1 MGADIAIDLG
11 TSRTRIYVDKHG
23 LVVDEPTVVAVN
35 SDTGEI
41 IAVGEKAYQMVGRVS
56 KKVAVVCPLEG
67 GAISDF
73 YLVEGLISKLFK
85 RVSSSRIVM
94 PRVVTC
100 VPGEITEVEKRAL
113 VNVISSIGVRKVCL
127 IDEPIAAAKG
137 AGLDINSPHGRI
149 IVDIGGGTT
158 NIAIISLGGIASS
171 KSIKI
176 AGNTMDDE
184 IIKYVRRNHSM
195 FIGKRMAEDAKK
207 AIGRVFPGRTDM
219 TYRLKGRDSVTG
231 LPKTLDITSDEM
243 LDILSEPAMQIVKQ
257 IQQILEYAPPELA
270 GDIYTDGITMTGGG
284 AQLKGF
290 SDLIAKKTK
299 LKVTL
304 AAHPSN
310 CVIMGAG
317 NSLKY
322 IDDLE
327 RKGYSVMNP
336 LTADY

>member
-56 KKVAVVCPLEG
+56 KKVAVVWPLEG

-85 RVSSSRIVM
+85 RVSSSKIVM

-127 IDEPIAAAKG
+127 IEEPIAAAKG

-171 KSIKI
+171 KSIKV

-207 AIGRVFPGRTDM
+207 AIGRVFPSRTDM

-304 AAHPSN
+304 ANHPSN

-327 RKGYSVMNP
+327 KKGYSVMNP